1 MQLVEVKGEALAPA
15 PDFSTWEVQ
24 AMQRAVIRLF
34 DQWGVTDAQAATLLG
49 DIAVRTWQR
58 WKQGEYGRW
67 NVDLAA
73 RLSNLIGIH
82 KALRLLYTE
91 AERGYRWLKTPNRAF
106 GERPALDVMLGG
118 QLTDLM
124 RVRRYLDRSRGAW
137 WSGDGRRPH
146 ELGRGSFGERLGET
160 GGHQ

>member
-1 MQLVEVKGEALAPA
+1 MQLVAIKGTGPPQAREY
-15 PDFSTWEVQ
+15 STEEVQ

-34 DQWGVTDAQAATLLG
+34 DHWGVTDAQAAVLLG
-49 DIAVRTWQR
+49 DIAVRTYQR

-91 AERGYRWLKTPNRAF
+91 ADRGYRWIKAPNRAF
-106 GERPALDVMLGG
+106 GERTALEVMLGG

-124 RVRRYLDRSRGAW
+124 RVRRYLDSYRSAW
-137 WSGDGRRPH
+137 
-146 ELGRGSFGERLGET
+146 
-160 GGHQ
+160 

>member
-1 MQLVEVKGEALAPA
+1 MQLVAIKGAAPPPA
-15 PDFSTWEVQ
+15 PQFSDAEVQ

-34 DQWGVTDAQAATLLG
+34 DHWSVTDAQAAVLLG
-49 DIAVRTWQR
+49 DIAVRTYQR

-91 AERGYRWLKTPNRAF
+91 AERGYRWIKAPNRAF
-106 GERPALDVMLGG
+106 GDRSALEVMLDG

-124 RVRRYLDRSRGAW
+124 RVRRYLDSYRGAW
-137 WSGDGRRPH
+137 
-146 ELGRGSFGERLGET
+146 
-160 GGHQ
+160 

>member
-1 MQLVEVKGEALAPA
+1 MQLVAIKGATPPPTLE
-15 PDFSTWEVQ
+15 FSRAEVQ

-34 DQWGVTDAQAATLLG
+34 DHWGVTDAQAAILLG
-49 DIAVRTWQR
+49 DIAVRTYQR

-82 KALRLLYTE
+82 KALRLLYSET
-91 AERGYRWLKTPNRAF
+91 ERGYRWVKAPNRAF
-106 GERPALDVMLGG
+106 GDYSPLDVMLGG

-124 RVRRYLDRSRGAW
+124 RVRRYLDSYRGAW
-137 WSGDGRRPH
+137 
-146 ELGRGSFGERLGET
+146 
-160 GGHQ
+160 

>member
-1 MQLVEVKGEALAPA
+1 MQLVAIKSAPPPPALR
-15 PDFSTWEVQ
+15 FSDAEVQ

-34 DQWGVTDAQAATLLG
+34 DHWGVTDAQAAVLLG
-49 DIAVRTWQR
+49 DIAVRTYQR

-67 NVDLAA
+67 TVDLAA

-91 AERGYRWLKTPNRAF
+91 TDRGYRWVKAPNRAF
-106 GERPALDVMLGG
+106 SDRSALEIMLGG

-124 RVRRYLDRSRGAW
+124 RVRRYLDSYRGAW
-137 WSGDGRRPH
+137 
-146 ELGRGSFGERLGET
+146 
-160 GGHQ
+160 

>member
-1 MQLVEVKGEALAPA
+1 MQLVAIKGTVPPQARE
-15 PDFSTWEVQ
+15 FSTEEVQ

-34 DQWGVTDAQAATLLG
+34 DHWGVTDAQAAVLLG
-49 DIAVRTWQR
+49 DIAVRTYQR

-91 AERGYRWLKTPNRAF
+91 ADRGYRWIKAPHRAF
-106 GERPALDVMLGG
+106 GERTALEVMLGG

-124 RVRRYLDRSRGAW
+124 RVRRYLDSYRSAW
-137 WSGDGRRPH
+137 
-146 ELGRGSFGERLGET
+146 
-160 GGHQ
+160 

>member
-1 MQLVEVKGEALAPA
+1 MQLVAINGDTPQPSPE
-15 PDFSTWEVQ
+15 FSSAEVQ

-34 DQWGVTDAQAATLLG
+34 DHWGVTDAQAAILLG
-49 DIAVRTWQR
+49 AIAVRTYQR

-82 KALRLLYTE
+82 KALRLLYTG
-91 AERGYRWLKTPNRAF
+91 ANRGYRWIKAPNRAF
-106 GERPALDVMLGG
+106 GDRSALDVMLGG

-124 RVRRYLDRSRGAW
+124 RVRRYLDSYRGAW
-137 WSGDGRRPH
+137 
-146 ELGRGSFGERLGET
+146 
-160 GGHQ
+160 